1 MVFVITCSPVI
12 RAMSCEFI
20 RLYEENPEEGK
31 LDHIVSVLRD
41 GGVIIYPTDTVYGI
55 GCDFSNAKAVQRV
68 CRIKETTPS
77 ALSFICY
84 DLSEISEYTKQLS
97 TPVFKVMKKA
107 LPGPFTFILNANSQV
122 PKVLNA
128 KKKTV
133 GIRVPNNNIPRQLVR
148 RLGSPIITTSLRDE
162 DEVIEYSTDP
172 ELIFEKYE
180 KLVDVVIDGGYGGN
194 VPSTIVDCSGD
205 EFVLVR
211 EGLGDINQYL

>member
-1 MVFVITCSPVI
+1 
-12 RAMSCEFI
+12 MSCEFI
-20 RLYEENPEEGK
+20 RLYEENPEEDK

-55 GCDFSNAKAVQRV
+55 GCDFANAKAVQRV
-68 CRIKETTPS
+68 CRIKDTKPNS
-77 ALSFICY
+77 LSFICY
-84 DLSEISEYTKQLS
+84 DLSEISEYTKHLN

-133 GIRVPNNNIPRQLVR
+133 GIRVPNNNIPRQLVK

-211 EGLGDINQYL
+211 EGLGDINQFL